1 MMFDYLTEKITQ
13 GSLYALAGR
22 RDDVCT
28 LDLREGS
35 EVYNLFGPKVT
46 VVFVYTQEERRKFDA
61 DLTSL
66 DDVPNVKAK
75 GLVFLF
81 GRGKDKADYLLSIG
95 IPIKDIVSAF
105 VLHYTPDNNTFGNN
119 EKRSLQITEVPF
131 KVYGGGRDI
140 GWIYGFMC
148 RKKKEG
154 IGFMPDDEDRYTA
167 YRFILERDNMSEDEQ
182 HKVIDE
188 DGHVTMTNVGYHYL
202 RWGEE
207 AGLLEERNKGILR
220 ELKRRK
226 IHERLEI
233 LKDELKKVGISF
245 NLFRG
250 NYKDQAMF
258 FLKKLF
264 TFYDRSFNILGKH
277 PLYMDYRSFVH
288 IYMRHVEDVNMGEQL
303 AQKDKFQLYEKDVM
317 YMIDHVMHELEK
329 DFQQF
334 REENPEKRYK
344 RFGDKAFYCNGDYYE
359 IYVDKEGRLES
370 IYKASRNKKAKLKS
384 ILSYFLI
391 I

>member
-1 MMFDYLTEKITQ
+1 MMFEYLTENITQ
-13 GSLYALAGR
+13 GSLYASAGR

-46 VVFVYTQEERRKFDA
+46 VVFVYTQEERRKLDA
-61 DLTSL
+61 ELTSL

-131 KVYGGGRDI
+131 KAYGGGRDI

-148 RKKKEG
+148 RKKKDG

-329 DFQQF
+329 DYQQF

-370 IYKASRNKKAKLKS
+370 IYKASRNKKAKLK
-384 ILSYFLI
+384 
-391 I
+391 

>member
-1 MMFDYLTEKITQ
+1 MMFEYLTEKITQ

-46 VVFVYTQEERRKFDA
+46 VEFVYTLEERRKLDA
-61 DLTSL
+61 DLKSL
-66 DDVPNVKAK
+66 DDLPNVKVK

-81 GRGKDKADYLLSIG
+81 GKGKDKADYLLKTG
-95 IPIKDIVSAF
+95 IPIKDIVSVF
-105 VLHYTPDNNTFGNN
+105 VLHYTPDNNTYGNN
-119 EKRSLQITEVPF
+119 EKRSLKITEVPF
-131 KVYGGGRDI
+131 KAYGGGKDI

-148 RKKKEG
+148 RKKKDG

-167 YRFILERDNMSEDEQ
+167 YRFILDRDNMSEEEQ
-182 HKVIDE
+182 HKVINKE
-188 DGHVTMTNVGYHYL
+188 GHIAMTNVGYHYL

-207 AGLLEERNKGILR
+207 AGLLEERDKEILR

-233 LKDELKKVGISF
+233 LKDELKRVGISF

-303 AQKDKFQLYEKDVM
+303 AQKDKFQLYEEDVM
-317 YMIDHVMHELEK
+317 YMINHVMHEIEK
-329 DFQQF
+329 DYQQF
-334 REENPEKRYK
+334 REANPGKRYR

-359 IYVDKEGRLES
+359 IYVDKDGRLES
-370 IYKASRNKKAKLKS
+370 IYKASRNRKAKLR
-384 ILSYFLI
+384 
-391 I
+391 

>member
-1 MMFDYLTEKITQ
+1 MMFEYLTENITQ
-13 GSLYALAGR
+13 GSLYASAGR

-46 VVFVYTQEERRKFDA
+46 VVFVYTQEERRKLDA
-61 DLTSL
+61 ELTNL

-131 KVYGGGRDI
+131 KAYGGGRDI

-148 RKKKEG
+148 RKKKDG

-329 DFQQF
+329 DYQQF

-370 IYKASRNKKAKLKS
+370 IYKASRNKKAKLK
-384 ILSYFLI
+384 
-391 I
+391 

>member
-1 MMFDYLTEKITQ
+1 MFDYLTEKITQ

-46 VVFVYTQEERRKFDA
+46 VVFVYTQEERRKLDA
-61 DLTSL
+61 ELTSL

-81 GRGKDKADYLLSIG
+81 GKGKDKADYLLSTG

-131 KVYGGGRDI
+131 KAYGGGRDI